1 MRLVLHARRHLSSG
15 SGEQELRLREAVEAN
30 VADGVE
36 ALDLELLG
44 GILITTR
51 ACSRSGFGGGITVLG
66 SLEQLLE
73 QGNIVRLHH
82 GCGAQVS
89 AEAAA
94 QSGTRGPG
102 RQHSATRAR
111 EREVWVQS
119 GVSVVAVYEGYHPPT
134 HTHQRAARRS
144 RYQPFKLVTARASAF
159 NPPLGGIRREL

>member
-102 RQHSATRAR
+102 RQHFCAKPGLHFAFVGAQLFHFTTDFTP
-111 EREVWVQS
+111 
-119 GVSVVAVYEGYHPPT
+119 HPPT
-134 HTHQRAARRS
+134 TTGG
-144 RYQPFKLVTARASAF
+144 TAVEIPALSS
-159 NPPLGGIRREL
+159 L